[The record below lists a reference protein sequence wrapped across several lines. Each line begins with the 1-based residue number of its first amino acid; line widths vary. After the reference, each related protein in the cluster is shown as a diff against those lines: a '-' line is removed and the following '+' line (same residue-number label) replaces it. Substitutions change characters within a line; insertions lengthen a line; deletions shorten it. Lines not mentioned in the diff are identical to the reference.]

1 MKIERERDKLNNFAA
16 PGKAGL
22 QGVKKGAASSFDQEL
37 AQRREADGQL
47 RMQEIL
53 KEIDRLN
60 EKLSRS
66 LTVQDL
72 MSYKKMVK
80 RFLTEATARA
90 YSVKQERGRNRR
102 GRSLLI
108 SITTI
113 DTEVEELIEDFVR
126 NRKEPVEVLATLDK
140 IRGMLVDL
148 MI

>member
-80 RFLTEATARA
+80 RFLTDATARA

>member
-1 MKIERERDKLNNFAA
+1 MKIERDRDKLNNFAA
-16 PGKAGL
+16 SGRTGV
-22 QGVKKGAASSFDQEL
+22 QGVKKSSASSFEQEL
-37 AQRREADGQL
+37 VQRQQVEGNL

-60 EKLSRS
+60 DRLSRS
-66 LTVQDL
+66 LTLHDL
-72 MSYKKMVK
+72 MTYKKMVK

-90 YSVKQERGRNRR
+90 YSIKQERGRNRR

-113 DTEVEELIEDFVR
+113 DREVEQLIEDFVR

>member
-16 PGKAGL
+16 PGKPGL
-22 QGVKKGAASSFDQEL
+22 QGVKKGAASSFEQEL
-37 AQRREADGQL
+37 VQRQQVEENL

-60 EKLSRS
+60 DRLSRS
-66 LTVQDL
+66 LTLHDL
-72 MSYKKMVK
+72 MTYKKMVK

-90 YSVKQERGRNRR
+90 YSIKQERGRNRR

-113 DTEVEELIEDFVR
+113 DREVEQLIEDFVR
-126 NRKEPVEVLATLDK
+126 NRKEPVEVLAALDK